1 MQAGNYLEGL
11 NRLKA
16 FTGFKEPIVPSS
28 MEIEVK
34 CIP

>member
-1 MQAGNYLEGL
+1 MKPNAGRKLSRG
-11 NRLKA
+11 LKA